1 MPSWSALIIC
11 FTALMLN
18 TLREKATLKWLILHS
33 ICTSLFFPSALLN
46 CRQPD
51 VTIRVMFLGLRKAV
65 CTVRLLD
72 LYKIMRLMGN
82 MFLKKSWLLMKKVL
96 KSCLLHSID
105 MFWLASHFRGPTAPY
120 IGMSCFLFTLWRKCA
135 HYGTISNIC
144 QNKSLQKYRK
154 VKHLKA
160 LLLARSEVRIT
171 PAWLHWDLILRPV
184 GHQAHG
190 QLCELLSV
198 NGPRCGW
205 VFCCNAPF
213 QNQWVMI

>member
-1 MPSWSALIIC
+1 
-11 FTALMLN
+11 
-18 TLREKATLKWLILHS
+18 
-33 ICTSLFFPSALLN
+33 
-46 CRQPD
+46 
-51 VTIRVMFLGLRKAV
+51 
-65 CTVRLLD
+65 
-72 LYKIMRLMGN
+72 
-82 MFLKKSWLLMKKVL
+82 MKKVL
-96 KSCLLHSID
+96 KSGLLHSID
-105 MFWLASHFRGPTAPY
+105 MFWLAAHFRGPTAPY

-135 HYGTISNIC
+135 HFGTISKIF

-198 NGPRCGW
+198 NGVSKVWMGVLLQRTIPKLMSNDLTCQISNSNGRML
-205 VFCCNAPF
+205 VYK
-213 QNQWVMI
+213 QLRQIRD